1 MAHRKDKSFHHMVAT
16 DEIILQPESIIKK
29 PVVENTRWR
38 KKQLGEVKNGNSSAL
53 AEKNNISILGANM
66 IRHVND
72 IEVSQKSENS
82 KVLLRK
88 FSGFKAGCMKN
99 RFRNAIIQTLGTP
112 LSFPENELVLTHSVH
127 WGINTTSS
135 PPPLAKS
142 CQAPPPLFLKI

>member
-1 MAHRKDKSFHHMVAT
+1 MVAT

-99 RFRNAIIQTLGTP
+99 RFRNAIIQTLGT
-112 LSFPENELVLTHSVH
+112 LFSYFYLIF
-127 WGINTTSS
+127 GIIEYGRPFSLKKVT
-135 PPPLAKS
+135 KY
-142 CQAPPPLFLKI
+142 LKIPASLFYLTN